1 MCAHMYIY
9 LGSYVEMIHISTA
22 FACSLAI
29 IVDIKLLPNF
39 KNVLSQYTSLLCA
52 INIKSK

>member
-1 MCAHMYIY
+1 MYIY